1 MRCPR
6 VNYFAPQNFIISEAG
21 YNKWFGKEIIM
32 AITVRDLWLYDPNFD
47 QKKIQY
53 LTGKRDFKKNDT
65 VTLSRVAGLN
75 DKDLS
80 VFVAQKEGKSFVNS
94 IRDDNMRA
102 QIAEA
107 SGVGSTKQ
115 DKNNKNNKN
124 NVPQVI
130 PMDKSVF
137 DINNQRKKEV
147 V

>member
-1 MRCPR
+1 
-6 VNYFAPQNFIISEAG
+6 
-21 YNKWFGKEIIM
+21 
-32 AITVRDLWLYDPNFD
+32 
-47 QKKIQY
+47 
-53 LTGKRDFKKNDT
+53 
-65 VTLSRVAGLN
+65 
-75 DKDLS
+75 
-80 VFVAQKEGKSFVNS
+80 
-94 IRDDNMRA
+94 MRA

-107 SGVGSTKQ
+107 SGVGNTKQ